1 MKYILTNEE
10 LTNLVEESDNMY
22 EKGMED
28 MWNIIRSEIDKYY
41 YLNGESD
48 NGILVILDSIK
59 ERAKIHY
66 NNCYHDYKSG
76 F

>member
-10 LTNLVEESDNMY
+10 FTDLVKESDNMY
-22 EKGMED
+22 EKGTED
-28 MWNIIRSEIDKYY
+28 MWNIIRSEIDRYY
-41 YLNGESD
+41 YLNSESD

-66 NNCYHDYKSG
+66 NNCYHDPKSG
-76 F
+76 L

>member
-1 MKYILTNEE
+1 MKHILTNEE
-10 LTNLVEESDNMY
+10 FTNLVEESDFMY
-22 EKGMED
+22 EKGMAD
-28 MWNIIRSEIDKYY
+28 MWNIIRSEIDRYY

-59 ERAKIHY
+59 ERAKIYY
-66 NNCYHDYKSG
+66 NNCYHDPKSG

>member
-10 LTNLVEESDNMY
+10 FTDLVKESDNMY

-28 MWNIIRSEIDKYY
+28 MWNIIRSEIDRYY
-41 YLNGESD
+41 YLNSESD

-66 NNCYHDYKSG
+66 NNCYRDPKSG

>member
-1 MKYILTNEE
+1 MKHILTDTEF
-10 LTNLVEESDNMY
+10 TDLVEKSDFMY
-22 EKGMED
+22 EKGMAD
-28 MWNIIRSEIDKYY
+28 MWNIIRSEIDRYY

-66 NNCYHDYKSG
+66 NNCYHDPKSG

>member
-10 LTNLVEESDNMY
+10 FTNLVEESNNMY

-66 NNCYHDYKSG
+66 NNCYHDPKSG